1 MAKSIIDLFKD
12 ANSYKNGVDYSKGPA
27 LGQEK
32 TPMSVDLTGTVEEK
46 IKTGTNR
53 SSTVKEARGG
63 AVGDKTPSGY
73 KPGKGYST
81 AVKYD

>member
-1 MAKSIIDLFKD
+1 MAKSIIDLFND
-12 ANSYKNGVDYSKGPA
+12 ATSYKNGVDYSKGPA

-46 IKTGTNR
+46 IKVGTNR
-53 SSTVKEARGG
+53 SATVKDARGG

-81 AVKYD
+81 GVKYD

>member
-12 ANSYKNGVDYSKGPA
+12 STAYKNGVDYSKGPA

-53 SSTVKEARGG
+53 SATVKQARGG
-63 AVGDKTPSGY
+63 AVGDGTASGY

-81 AVKYD
+81 GVKYD